1 MASYYFVI
9 LSVSGAGQH
18 GHVWAISFIQLFGE
32 SWSTEMPEMPRSG
45 VGRMLMGCP
54 FSGRLG
60 RLGSVVTCKLPQWD
74 PGQIPDHK

>member
-1 MASYYFVI
+1 MASYCFVI

-54 FSGRLG
+54 FSG
-60 RLGSVVTCKLPQWD
+60 
-74 PGQIPDHK
+74 